1 MQLLE
6 LTAEQMNLAKE
17 AVSARFMNNSVA
29 YQAIPIE
36 YVTKD
41 TTQVR
46 WNRYDYDRQM
56 VVDNETLTLCE
67 PYSTIPFTRSQRDE
81 PSLSRGMTT
90 VHRKTSELARFF
102 DALAF
107 VGLDEAVKRNIA
119 DVEIPR
125 IEKDKFISLREAAIQ
140 VEKEQKREA
149 IPIDPPNSQESLVSA
164 AFEAVFRLEGYGYY
178 SNYFSIWGEKIWALL
193 NKPEQHDSVRPKEI
207 LEDTIPDFY
216 RSTTLPP
223 DEALIA
229 SLDGQ
234 TLKYVIAAGMA
245 ESENTEDTMN
255 QANED
260 IVSFEPRIVEPDDRN
275 EELYKFRVRFRAVP
289 CVQETRSVIRIKLA
303 QINPPAG

>member
-6 LTAEQMNLAKE
+6 LTPEQMKLVTE

-46 WNRYDYDRQM
+46 WNRYDYERQM

-81 PSLSRGMTT
+81 ASLNRGMTT
-90 VHRKTSELARFF
+90 IHRKTSELARFF

-107 VGLDEAVKRNIA
+107 VGIEETVKRKIA

-125 IEKDKFISLREAAIQ
+125 IEKENFISLREAAMQ
-140 VEKEQKREA
+140 VEKEQKRDA
-149 IPIDPPNSQESLVSA
+149 ILVEPPNSQESLVSA

-178 SNYFSIWGEKIWALL
+178 SNYFSIWGERIWALL
-193 NKPEQHDSVRPKEI
+193 NKPEQSDSVRPKEI
-207 LEDTIPDFY
+207 LEDTIQDFY

-223 DEALIA
+223 DEALVV
-229 SLDGQ
+229 SLDGP
-234 TLKYVIAAGMA
+234 TLKYVIAADMA
-245 ESENTEDTMN
+245 ESENTEGTPN
-255 QANED
+255 QPGGD

-275 EELYKFRVRFRAVP
+275 EELYKFRVRFRAIP
-289 CVQETRSVIRIKLA
+289 CVQETRSIIRIKLA
-303 QINPPAG
+303 QTASSSG